1 MEPRNFTLEPT
12 VTFSNSQMPELISNT
27 GQKIPQL
34 GLGVYKVT
42 PDIGVDLV
50 KLAISNGYRRID
62 TATLYDNEPE
72 IGAGVRTSG
81 VDREELFVTTKI
93 WNDRQGYPEVFDAVE
108 ESLNRLNIG
117 YLDMLLI
124 HWPAPAQGKFV
135 ETWRAFEELLE
146 KGRVRGIGVSN
157 FNPEHLEE
165 LIESS
170 NVIPAIN
177 QVELHPGL
185 QQAEVRAINQKFG
198 ILTEAWSPLARA
210 RMNDE
215 EVIQSISSRTGKT
228 PAQVILRWHIQ
239 LGNLVI
245 PKSSNPDRLSENIDI
260 FDFELSEADMAS
272 IATLENGQ
280 RIGPNP
286 ADFS

>member
-12 VTFSNSQMPELISNT
+12 VTFSNSQVPELISNT

-62 TATLYDNEPE
+62 TAALYDNEPE

-93 WNDRQGYPEVFDAVE
+93 WNDRQGYPKVFDAVE

-157 FNPEHLEE
+157 FNPEHLQE
-165 LIESS
+165 LIGSS

-185 QQAEVRAINQKFG
+185 QQADVRAINQKFG

-260 FDFELSEADMAS
+260 FDFELTEADMAS